1 MKHATSHLAL
11 TLLCL
16 ATSCRENTGA
26 PLAVPDAAPVAAFMP
41 AASASLAAPK
51 KTYALAL
58 DPVVVRLEQE
68 MQLQRERANA
78 DPKDWIAFE
87 SIATKALDRA
97 KVTGDYNDYKTA
109 DDALNDAFKRAIP
122 GSGPLWT
129 KANLDF
135 TLHRIDAT
143 AKDLDAVEHQAV
155 LPYAQRLGAI
165 TMRARIA
172 YFRGSYKESLKLLG
186 TMKPQD
192 VSSGEY
198 VAREEVLAHTGHV
211 DEARK
216 TLGAALAAKG
226 ASTSFLELAYGLLEL
241 DAGRYEDAQKH
252 YESALKDSPS
262 YWLYEEHLAE
272 ILAKQGKSDAAGL
285 HYVDLIRRTENPEF
299 MDALA
304 EIYEQKKETARAR
317 DLRAKAH
324 ALFEE
329 RLQMFPEASAGHAL
343 EHYFSYDPKRTIELA
358 LQNQKTRPYGDSG
371 VLLAKAYLVNDKLP
385 EAKAAI
391 EAVLATEWNTPR
403 LHAVAAQIFEKLKD
417 PRASA
422 ERKKALAMN
431 PHIFDA

>member
-1 MKHATSHLAL
+1 MNHATLPVAL
-11 TLLCL
+11 FLLTFC
-16 ATSCRENTGA
+16 ANCRENTST
-26 PLAVPDAAPVAAFMP
+26 PPVAAVRDASPMVVP
-41 AASASLAAPK
+41 AVTAPK
-51 KTYALAL
+51 KNYALAL

-68 MQLQRERANA
+68 MQIQRERANA

-109 DDALNDAFKRAIP
+109 DEALNDSFKRAMK
-122 GSGPLWT
+122 GSGPLWV

-135 TLHRIDAT
+135 TLHRIDAA

-155 LPYAQRLGAI
+155 LPYAQRLGAM

-172 YFRGSYKESLKLLG
+172 YFRGAYKESLKLLDL
-186 TMKPQD
+186 MKPQD
-192 VSSGEY
+192 VTSGEY

-211 DEARK
+211 DDARK
-216 TLGAALAAKG
+216 TLSTALAAKG

-252 YESALKDSPS
+252 YENALKDSPS

-272 ILAKQGKSDAAGL
+272 ILAKQGKLDAAGL
-285 HYVDLIRRTENPEF
+285 HYVELIRRTENPEF

-304 EIYEQKKETARAR
+304 EIYEQKKETKRAQ
-317 DLRAKAH
+317 DLRTKAH

-329 RLQMFPEASAGHAL
+329 RLRMFPEASAGHAL
-343 EHYFSYDPKRTIELA
+343 EHYFSYDPKRTVDLA
-358 LQNQKTRPYGDSG
+358 LANQKTRPYGDSG

-385 EAKAAI
+385 EAKTAI
-391 EAVLATEWNTPR
+391 EAVLATEWNTPK